1 MKLSFLHDTNY
12 TFYLLSNQYIH
23 MIVKFLLCIN
33 VLFITFMTGRFG
45 TNLGSNMMSNTTC
58 TFASSGASHYP
69 FATGGT
75 TASESAPRRPRI
87 HWR

>member
-1 MKLSFLHDTNY
+1 MKLLFLHDTNY
-12 TFYLLSNQYIH
+12 TFYLLSNQYKVCAMYQRI
-23 MIVKFLLCIN
+23 IKS
-33 VLFITFMTGRFG
+33 FITLMTGWFG

-69 FATGGT
+69 FATGGA